1 MTTFKIQGQH
11 ALHGE
16 IGISGSKNAALP
28 IIAACLLT
36 KEPCI
41 LNNVPDISD
50 VHTMLEILETLG
62 AKTAF
67 KNHQVF
73 IEAKEITQTDVH
85 HEQVGKLRASILV
98 LGPLLARAG
107 EAKMAFPGGCVL
119 GKRSVHAHT
128 HALKKLG
135 AEVIDDQAELYL
147 KSPKPKSASI
157 IMSEASVTATENAIM
172 MAVLAKG
179 ATEIRWAAMEPHVQD
194 LCRFLNKMGAK
205 IEGIGTHTLKIKGVS
220 ELHGTNHDIIS
231 DYLETG
237 TLALAAVL
245 TRGEVTLTDCDPEHL
260 DSFWQKLEEV
270 GAKFELGKDFVKILP
285 AGDFKAIE
293 KLRTAVYP
301 GFATDLQA
309 PFSVLLTQA
318 EGESRIYE
326 TLFEGRLNYL
336 YELQKMGAQIEII
349 NKDEAIIKGAT
360 ELEGVEIASC
370 DIRAGAA
377 MVLAALIAKGET
389 EISNIYYIDR
399 GYEKIDEKL
408 RSLGAK
414 ITRETA
420 K

>member
-1 MTTFKIQGQH
+1 
-11 ALHGE
+11 
-16 IGISGSKNAALP
+16 
-28 IIAACLLT
+28 
-36 KEPCI
+36 
-41 LNNVPDISD
+41 
-50 VHTMLEILETLG
+50 MLEILETLG

-73 IEAKEITQTDVH
+73 IETKQIKETNVN

-135 AEVIDDQAELYL
+135 AEVVDDQKALHL
-147 KSPKPKSASI
+147 KATKPQGASV
-157 IMSEASVTATENAIM
+157 IMAEASVTATENAIM
-172 MAVLAKG
+172 MAVLAEG

-194 LCRFLNKMGAK
+194 LCHFLNKMGAK
-205 IEGIGTHTLKIKGVS
+205 IEGIGTHTLLIEGVKH
-220 ELHGTNHDIIS
+220 LHGANHDVIS

-237 TLALAAVL
+237 TLALAGVL
-245 TRGEVTLTDCDPEHL
+245 TRGEVTLTDCDPSHL

-270 GAKFELGKDFVKILP
+270 GAKFKLGKDFVKIMP
-285 AGDFKAIE
+285 TGKFKAIE

-336 YELQKMGAQIEII
+336 YELQKMGAQIEIV
-349 NKDEAIIKGAT
+349 NKDEAIIGGAT
-360 ELEGVEIASC
+360 GLKGGEIASC

-377 MVLAALIAKGET
+377 MVLAALVAKGET
-389 EISNIYYIDR
+389 KITNIYYIDR